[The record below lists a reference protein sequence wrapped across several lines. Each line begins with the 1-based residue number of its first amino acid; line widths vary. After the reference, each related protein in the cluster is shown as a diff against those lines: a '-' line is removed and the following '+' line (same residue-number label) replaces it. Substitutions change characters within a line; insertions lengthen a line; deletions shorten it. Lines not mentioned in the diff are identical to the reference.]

1 MSDTTATTT
10 TTTGTMTSTMKFSEA
25 IDAAVA
31 EAMARDERV
40 VVFGEDVHMLRAD
53 LYARFGEQ
61 RVRPTPISESAFL
74 GAAVGAAMTGLRPI
88 VEIMLVDFIAV
99 AFDAVLNQMAKLE
112 AFSGERWRAPLV
124 VRTACGGGYGDG
136 GQHEQSLWGLL
147 AGVPGLTVV
156 VPSTPADAAGLMLA
170 AVEHEGPVL
179 FLEHK
184 LISEAWLELLGRLGR
199 DTVTFDVPAAAAE
212 GEVSGL
218 VASPIGE
225 AAVRRQGGDLTVV
238 SLAVGVHRAL
248 EAAEALHRDGID
260 CEVIDLRTVR
270 PLDRATVARSVERTG
285 RLLVVDEDY
294 REFGLSG
301 ELAASVLEAGL
312 SPRYERVCLDG
323 TLPYDRRREALAL
336 PGVERISA
344 AARRLVG

>member
-1 MSDTTATTT
+1 
-10 TTTGTMTSTMKFSEA
+10 
-25 IDAAVA
+25 
-31 EAMARDERV
+31 
-40 VVFGEDVHMLRAD
+40 
-53 LYARFGEQ
+53 
-61 RVRPTPISESAFL
+61 
-74 GAAVGAAMTGLRPI
+74 
-88 VEIMLVDFIAV
+88 
-99 AFDAVLNQMAKLE
+99 
-112 AFSGERWRAPLV
+112 V

-136 GQHEQSLWGLL
+136 GQHQQNLWGLL

-184 LISEAWLELLGRLGR
+184 LISEAWLEFMGRIGR
-199 DTVTFDVPAAAAE
+199 DTVTFDVPAAAVE
-212 GEVSGL
+212 GEVPGL
-218 VASPIGE
+218 VAAPIGE

-248 EAAEALHRDGID
+248 EAAETLSADGIE
-260 CEVIDLRTVR
+260 CEVIDLRTVQ
-270 PLDRATVARSVERTG
+270 PLDRATVKRSVEKSG

-301 ELAASVLEAGL
+301 ELAASALEAGL
-312 SPRYERVCLDG
+312 SPRFERVCLDG

-336 PGVERISA
+336 PNVERISA
-344 AARRLVG
+344 AARRLMG